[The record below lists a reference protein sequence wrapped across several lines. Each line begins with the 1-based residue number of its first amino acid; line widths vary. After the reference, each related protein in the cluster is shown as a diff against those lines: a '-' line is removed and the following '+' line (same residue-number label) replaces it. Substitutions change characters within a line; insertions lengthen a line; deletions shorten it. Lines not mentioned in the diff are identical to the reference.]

1 MTRARDLG
9 DFIADGGAPE
19 LVVDT
24 TTLVVDS
31 TNNRVGVGTATPSAA
46 LDVTGDVS
54 IADKIIH
61 TGDTNTAI
69 RFPAAD
75 TVTVET
81 GGSERMRVDSSGKV
95 GIGTSSPSTPL
106 HVVGNNGILVDTSG
120 NGDGQ
125 IYFGGISGSDRSYLS
140 RSTNDFAIW
149 NVSSGVIKLA
159 TNDTER
165 FRFGSAGQLG
175 IGGATYGT
183 SGQVLTSGG
192 SSAAPSWADASG
204 GGSFEFTASSA
215 LSSGQAAILASNGQ
229 VKPASLTVGTL
240 TSVDNPYNRG
250 NLTQNNDI
258 VYQAKNGSN
267 NVQNMIQVWTD
278 PSNGSL
284 RFSNYIRN
292 ANGTFSSQ
300 GETILNSSS
309 CDYSRVAYNPDLG
322 ACLAISTSGNDDI
335 KAYSFY
341 ADVNNNRQHI
351 ATSTIDSD
359 GNYTGSAIC
368 YDEGLDKFVVCFQR
382 GNDTWVYLITQN
394 ANYSI
399 TVNSQLQLNLNTAIR
414 NGHVATNNSG
424 QFAYLGGDTTNSR
437 TSVVTFS
444 ISGTTITAGSVTQVS
459 TSDIGNTYGRSAI
472 IYDSTNS
479 AWLAGYYYRSGI
491 ADWVYMRTITIS
503 SNTATVG
510 SSQPLIQFSGNNTE
524 GSVTFAVDSVG
535 GIVGFYGNS
544 ANKNA
549 SKQITITN
557 TGSGATGLTISTGSE
572 IVLSNHSTSYAA
584 SSYGFEAASSGDA
597 SSTFVQYMLSFN
609 SPGNGLYVEG
619 AEKSI
624 TSDNS
629 DFIGFAEGAI
639 SQGASGK
646 ITHFGGINENQS
658 GLTINTTYYVGLDGT
673 LQTTDSGVLAGK
685 AVASTKILV
694 KG

>member
-9 DFIADGGAPE
+9 DFIADGAAAE

-31 TNNRVGVGTATPSAA
+31 TNNRVGIGTASPSAA

-81 GGSERMRVDSSGKV
+81 GGSERMRIDDSGRVNVAATTGNEKLNVAGALGVSGASANFSGGNERAIVDFTGTLARFGHVNGSSGSAKDISV
-95 GIGTSSPSTPL
+95 L
-106 HVVGNNGILVDTSG
+106 SG
-120 NGDGQ
+120 
-125 IYFGGISGSDRSYLS
+125 GSE
-140 RSTNDFAIW
+140 
-149 NVSSGVIKLA
+149 K
-159 TNDTER
+159 
-165 FRFGSAGQLG
+165 FRFGSSGQLG

-240 TSVDNPYNRG
+240 TSVDDPYNRG

-267 NVQNMIQVWTD
+267 TVQNMIQVWTD

-444 ISGTTITAGSVTQVS
+444 ISGTTITAGSVTEVS
-459 TSDIGNTYGRSAI
+459 TSDIGSTYGRSAI

-479 AWLAGYYYRSGI
+479 AWLAGYYYRSGST

-510 SSQPLIQFSGNNTE
+510 SSQPLIQFSGNNTK

-535 GIVGFYGNS
+535 GIVGFYGND

-584 SSYGFEAASSGDA
+584 SNYGFEVASSGDA